1 MLFAQ
6 QQKHALVI
14 GNANYTGISK
24 LTNPV
29 NDANDME
36 AALKGLGFTVDKVL
50 NGNIEQMENA
60 VLNLKRR
67 LGASRNS
74 YGFFFYAGHGVQS
87 NGENYLIP
95 VAADNI
101 RSETQLRDRA
111 VSLQFVLDTMSEAGN
126 ELNMIV
132 LDACRDNPF
141 GWARSGS
148 RGLTVVSRAPTGSI
162 VMYATGANS
171 TAADGTGRNGLFT
184 GYLLNNLKTPGLS
197 VFDVF
202 DRTMDAVIKG
212 TNGSQNPELS
222 LRFPGATS
230 AFLGPRP
237 SPSPAPQ
244 PAPTPAPSPAPQPSP
259 ASAPQPSPNP
269 TPNQNYKIGDRGP
282 AGGIVF
288 YDKRNNSDGWRY
300 MEVSPVDLQKAQWG
314 LYGQDVVG
322 TKRDIGSGKRNTEL
336 IIAALNRNGENGK
349 AAQLCRAYTLNGY
362 NDWFLPSEDELSEML
377 SLKRNNT
384 INMGAFNSEWYWSSR
399 QDYGGNS
406 IKYAWIMSS
415 TKPSGYQGSKS
426 ATGGVRAVRYF

>member
-1 MLFAQ
+1 MKKAVLSLFILFIGSLLFAQ
-6 QQKHALVI
+6 QQKYALVI
-14 GNANYTGISK
+14 GNANYTGISN

-36 AALKGLGFTVDKVL
+36 TALKGLGFTVDKVL
-50 NGNIEQMENA
+50 NGNLEKMENA

-87 NGENYLIP
+87 NGENFLIP

-101 RSETQLRDRA
+101 RAETQLRDRA

-197 VFDVF
+197 VFETF

-212 TNGSQNPELS
+212 TNGRQHPELS
-222 LRFPGATS
+222 LRFAGATS
-230 AFLGPRP
+230 AYLGTRP

-244 PAPTPAPSPAPQPSP
+244 PSPVPTPQPSP
-259 ASAPQPSPNP
+259 TPQPRR
-269 TPNQNYKIGDRGP
+269 KLEGDYNSLHAKGYEYLYTKYFWASNKDP
-282 AGGIVF
+282 A
-288 YDKRNNSDGWRY
+288 NL
-300 MEVSPVDLQKAQWG
+300 DLSIEYNEAAYA
-314 LYGQDVVG
+314 LYPQG
-322 TKRDIGSGKRNTEL
+322 NAAYEL
-336 IIAALNRNGENGK
+336 T
-349 AAQLCRAYTLNGY
+349 QAYTERGTLHY
-362 NDWFLPSEDELSEML
+362 NAGRYAFAIEDFEKCLKIDPKYAEKSAQEKARQYLPLAQEK
-377 SLKRNNT
+377 LKR
-384 INMGAFNSEWYWSSR
+384 
-399 QDYGGNS
+399 
-406 IKYAWIMSS
+406 
-415 TKPSGYQGSKS
+415 
-426 ATGGVRAVRYF
+426 